1 MIVIGV
7 TGSIG
12 MGKSTAAAMLLDM
25 KIPVHDSD
33 ACVHALLA
41 ANGAGVVPVG
51 TAFPESYDHQ
61 TNSIDRKKLRAA
73 LGSDHEKWGELEKL
87 LHPLVQASQ
96 QKFINDQRSKG
107 IDMVAL
113 DIPLLF
119 ETGAETRCDYT
130 VVISAPE
137 FIQRQRV
144 LQKMSEED
152 FAFRAARQMP
162 DSQKRARADFVVSSG
177 LGMAEM
183 RAELEDVIRK
193 IRSKGNGNNHLPT
206 YGR

>member
-41 ANGAGVVPVG
+41 ANGTGVVPVG
-51 TAFPESYDHQ
+51 TAFPESYDHK
-61 TNSIDRKKLRAA
+61 TNSIDRKKLRSA
-73 LGSDHEKWGELEKL
+73 LGSEHEKWDELEKL
-87 LHPLVQASQ
+87 LHPLVRASQ
-96 QKFINDQRSKG
+96 QEFINEQRSKG
-107 IDMVAL
+107 GAMVAL

-119 ETGAETRCDYT
+119 ETGVEARCDYT

-152 FAFRAARQMP
+152 FAFRSARQMP
-162 DSQKRARADFVVSSG
+162 DSQKRARADFIVPSG
-177 LGMAEM
+177 LGLAEM